1 MKGNIYNF
9 IFYIIFYIM
18 IIIVP
23 VIFYIRYREKE
34 KIVEYL
40 RLKENSMKGIIVGSS
55 VSVIF
60 IVLSIIKHLILD
72 VNSLSLD
79 FEFLWIYGLLS
90 GFMEEIPIRG
100 FLLKKIST
108 SIGFCKGNIVTSA
121 VFLMLHFPK
130 WMYLGE
136 ISFKNIIINFFMSV
150 IFGYLVE
157 EYDSLWPSIICHSTL
172 NVAIYIGL

>member
-9 IFYIIFYIM
+9 IFYIIFYITT
-18 IIIVP
+18 IIGP
-23 VIFYIRYREKE
+23 VIFYIKYREKE
-34 KIVEYL
+34 KILEYL
-40 RLKENSMKGIIVGSS
+40 RLKENLMKGIIIGSS
-55 VSVIF
+55 ISIIF
-60 IVLSIIKHLILD
+60 IILSIIKHLILD
-72 VNSLSLD
+72 TNHLSV
-79 FEFLWIYGLLS
+79 EFGVLWIYGLLS

-100 FLLKKIST
+100 FLLKKVSTNIGFWKANITT
-108 SIGFCKGNIVTSA
+108 SI

-130 WMYLGE
+130 WIYLGE

-157 EYDSLWPSIICHSTL
+157 EYDSLWASIICHSTL